1 MSMATP
7 ADAMVGAV
15 TALAAM
21 HNPKN
26 NALRE
31 AFIKHSLLKTF
42 GHKQP
47 NLSSKTA
54 PPWCALTTQ
63 PGM

>member
-15 TALAAM
+15 TALAAT

-26 NALRE
+26 SALPE
-31 AFIKHSLLKTF
+31 VFIKHSLLKSF

-47 NLSSKTA
+47 NLSSKRHH
-54 PPWCALTTQ
+54 
-63 PGM
+63 PGVR

>member
-31 AFIKHSLLKTF
+31 AFIKHSLLKSF
-42 GHKQP
+42 GYKP
-47 NLSSKTA
+47 NSSSKRHR
-54 PPWCALTTQ
+54 PSVR
-63 PGM
+63 

>member
-26 NALRE
+26 SAFPE
-31 AFIKHSLLKTF
+31 VFIKHSLLKSF
-42 GHKQP
+42 GHEQP
-47 NLSSKTA
+47 NLSSKR
-54 PPWCALTTQ
+54 LR
-63 PGM
+63 PGVR